1 MVIEN
6 NTNKLA
12 ETIQGNLKILN
23 REKQD
28 SVNKFIDLTTKEERL
43 LEEKDVALKNTI
55 TNKIVDVINEGIESY
70 EDIHA
75 NIKVFIEKLK
85 KIGFNLEKNS
95 LIIKNSVKGQRLKNY
110 LSIINEKLESNE
122 QMSELETMHPDDIK
136 RMTEMETS
144 LSSMLNR
151 VEKADEVT
159 LSLMLN
165 GLKPKI
171 ETLDKKKDLDFK
183 ETSNKLLFYA
193 ESTYIQSRLS
203 YLESERQKQYLN
215 EVSKEAR
222 AQTEE
227 TIEEYQ
233 NKYIKHRNE
242 HEDYIAQLR
251 SYYSSTFDIKYITD
265 AKKKKYTTDLQKN
278 LDKTDN
284 ETMEFYKAF
293 TKVFDLTPENYKE
306 FMDEEKGSDGYFELD
321 PESQKNIM
329 EDLSMDDMQEI
340 IQTIYKIN
348 SNYLQR
354 AFFIELIQQ
363 IKN

>member
-1 MVIEN
+1 MIIESN
-6 NTNKLA
+6 VNKLTDVIKEGV
-12 ETIQGNLKILN
+12 ETLSN
-23 REKQD
+23 EKQE
-28 SVNKFIDLTTKEERL
+28 SVNKFIELSTKDRHL
-43 LEEKDVALKNTI
+43 LENKDIALKNTI
-55 TNKIVDVINEGIESY
+55 TNKIVDVINESIESH

-85 KIGFNLEKNS
+85 KIGFCLEKND

-110 LSIINEKLESNE
+110 LAIINEKLESNE

-136 RMTEMETS
+136 KMTEVETS

-151 VEKADEVT
+151 VEKADEVA

-165 GLKPKI
+165 SLKPKI
-171 ETLDKKKDLDFK
+171 SNLEKKKDLDFK
-183 ETSNKLLFYA
+183 ETSNKILCCA
-193 ESTYIQSRLS
+193 ESAYIQSRLS
-203 YLESERQKQYLN
+203 YLEAERQKQYLKEIN
-215 EVSKEAR
+215 KEAR

-233 NKYIKHRNE
+233 NKYLKHKNE
-242 HEDYIAQLR
+242 HENYIAQLR
-251 SYYSSTFDIKYITD
+251 SYYSSTFDIKHITE
-265 AKKKKYTTDLQKN
+265 AKKRKYTTDLQKN

-321 PESQKNIM
+321 SESQKNIM